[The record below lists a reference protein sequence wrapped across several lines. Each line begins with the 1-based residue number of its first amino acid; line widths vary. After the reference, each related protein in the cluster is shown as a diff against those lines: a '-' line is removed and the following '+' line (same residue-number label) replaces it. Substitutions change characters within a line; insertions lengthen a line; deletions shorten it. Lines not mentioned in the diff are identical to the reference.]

1 MSAGLDPPPSRF
13 TRSSQNRRT
22 EKSGLGIL
30 LRDPRFQLVDTS
42 TKRRIIELIGVSAT
56 FGIQTFDLVMTPR
69 PCPPIGVANVDAF
82 FPDLTMVEMKV
93 TKKPIRNEA
102 LNGFFFGAT
111 EREKAMATAL
121 GEKYRFA
128 FVVLSDDNEHRR
140 PFAVLL
146 GLTELERRTRPWR
159 VQYQVNFRTD
169 LNVEDVESSHQ
180 LVVLGLESDLE
191 REEIVSLPGD
201 ELGE

>member
-1 MSAGLDPPPSRF
+1 MSAGPDPPSSRF
-13 TRSSQNRRT
+13 TRSTQNRRI
-22 EKSGLGIL
+22 ERSGLSIL
-30 LRDPRFQLVDTS
+30 LRDPRFQLVDTP

-56 FGIQTFDLVMTPR
+56 FGIQTFDLVMTSR
-69 PCPPIGVANVDAF
+69 PSPPINIVNVDAL
-82 FPDLTMVEMKV
+82 FPHLTMVEMKV

-128 FVVLSDDNEHRR
+128 FVVLTDENEYGR

-146 GLTELERRTRPWR
+146 DLAELERRTRPWR

-169 LNVEDVESSHQ
+169 LRVEDVESSHQ

-191 REEIVSLPGD
+191 QEEVAPSSSD
-201 ELGE
+201 VLGE

>member
-1 MSAGLDPPPSRF
+1 MSADLDPRSSRF
-13 TRSSQNRRT
+13 TKSKQNRST
-22 EKSGLGIL
+22 EKSGLSIL
-30 LRDPRFQLVDTS
+30 LRDPRFQVIDTS

-56 FGIQTFDLVMTPR
+56 FGIQTFDLVMTAQTR
-69 PCPPIGVANVDAF
+69 PPVTLATLD
-82 FPDLTMVEMKV
+82 DLYSELTLVEMKV

-111 EREKAMATAL
+111 ERERAMATAL

-128 FVVLSDDNEHRR
+128 FVVLADENEYGR

-146 GLTELERRTRPWR
+146 TLDELERRTRPWR

-169 LNVEDVESSHQ
+169 LTIDDVESSHQ
-180 LVVLGLESDLE
+180 LVILGEESDLD
-191 REEIVSLPGD
+191 LD
-201 ELGE
+201 EAEPSPDDALGE

>member
-1 MSAGLDPPPSRF
+1 
-13 TRSSQNRRT
+13 
-22 EKSGLGIL
+22 
-30 LRDPRFQLVDTS
+30 
-42 TKRRIIELIGVSAT
+42 
-56 FGIQTFDLVMTPR
+56 
-69 PCPPIGVANVDAF
+69 
-82 FPDLTMVEMKV
+82 MVEMKV

-111 EREKAMATAL
+111 ERERAMATAL

-128 FVVLSDDNEHRR
+128 FVVLSDDNDHGR

-146 GLTELERRTRPWR
+146 GLAEVERRTRPWR

-169 LNVEDVESSHQ
+169 MAIDDADSTGQ
-180 LVVLGLESDLE
+180 LVLLGSELDVDVADSGES
-191 REEIVSLPGD
+191 RGD

>member
-1 MSAGLDPPPSRF
+1 MSLEPTPATTRF
-13 TRSSQNRRT
+13 TKSLQNRGT
-22 EKSGLGIL
+22 EKSGLSIL
-30 LRDPRFQLVDTS
+30 LRDPRFQVVDTVM
-42 TKRRIIELIGVSAT
+42 KRRIIELLGSSAT
-56 FGIQTFDLVMTPR
+56 FGIQTFDLVMTPEPR
-69 PCPPIGVANVDAF
+69 PPITLATIDELF
-82 FPDLTMVEMKV
+82 QELTMVEMKV

-111 EREKAMATAL
+111 ERERAMATAL

-128 FVVLSDDNEHRR
+128 FVVLSEDNDHGR

-146 GLTELERRTRPWR
+146 TLAEVERRTRPWR

-169 LNVEDVESSHQ
+169 LAIDDADSSGQ
-180 LVVLGLESDLE
+180 LVLLGSESDLE
-191 REEIVSLPGD
+191 VPASAESPGD